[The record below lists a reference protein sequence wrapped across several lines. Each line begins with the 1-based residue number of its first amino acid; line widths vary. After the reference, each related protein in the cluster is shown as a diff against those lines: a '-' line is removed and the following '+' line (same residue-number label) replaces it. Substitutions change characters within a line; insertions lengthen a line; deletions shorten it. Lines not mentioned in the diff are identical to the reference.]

1 MTSSTL
7 LFGATSILGYS
18 IANLFPETVL
28 PFVTRANRA
37 KTNPSMAGVESGR
50 SGVAGDRL

>member
-1 MTSSTL
+1 MPPSTL

-18 IANLFPETVL
+18 IANLFPDTVL

-37 KTNPSMAGVESGR
+37 KIYPPMAGVESGR
-50 SGVAGDRL
+50 SGVAGDGF